1 MGRHRVS
8 GMLVCL
14 GTFSGIEK
22 VVSLLQQEQRDR
34 GRLAALLLPE
44 PQRVEI
50 RILHHEAQ
58 ADRLPGYPAKGLV
71 RSRLGMSPFPEP
83 GSPRE
88 RPSVALRGVHQAG
101 GQRGSARQQNAYAG
115 EGRWTS
121 CGSFRRLALFLF
133 SRDCETL
140 LVVLTFFT

>member
-14 GTFSGIEK
+14 GTFAGIEK

-58 ADRLPGYPAKGLV
+58 P
-71 RSRLGMSPFPEP
+71 
-83 GSPRE
+83 
-88 RPSVALRGVHQAG
+88 
-101 GQRGSARQQNAYAG
+101 N
-115 EGRWTS
+115 
-121 CGSFRRLALFLF
+121 RLACNPGQGFI
-133 SRDCETL
+133 
-140 LVVLTFFT
+140 